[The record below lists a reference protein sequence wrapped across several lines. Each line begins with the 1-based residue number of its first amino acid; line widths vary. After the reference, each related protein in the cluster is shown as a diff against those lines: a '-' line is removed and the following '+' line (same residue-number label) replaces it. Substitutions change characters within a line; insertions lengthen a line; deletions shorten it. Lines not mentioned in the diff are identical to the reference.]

1 MTTLA
6 PEVPMGWAVPQLT
19 LGGPVGGAFASDVP
33 ASYRK
38 SEAIAGHPFDV
49 DSLIATAK
57 LNQQPTG
64 RQSAPN
70 TPQDQTSQL
79 PCGNTAARAVCGGAL
94 IPLTQALRVRG
105 SFTRFADAGGHTPG
119 RPVTTR
125 SGQRQCMTA
134 SPHLS
139 GKPTANEKG

>member
-1 MTTLA
+1 MSR
-6 PEVPMGWAVPQLT
+6 AVPQLT

-70 TPQDQTSQL
+70 THRRARFLNSLAGTL
-79 PCGNTAARAVCGGAL
+79 PRAQCAAAR
-94 IPLTQALRVRG
+94 
-105 SFTRFADAGGHTPG
+105 
-119 RPVTTR
+119 
-125 SGQRQCMTA
+125 
-134 SPHLS
+134 
-139 GKPTANEKG
+139 